1 MSEELGIGSQ
11 IELLGRLADSY
22 VFASNFVVTPWV
34 AAISTEPHWRP
45 HDQEVQA
52 VLELPLEVLLAEDSV
67 GEMTVERGP
76 LVFRA
81 PCLRAGSACIWG
93 ATSVILGE
101 LAQDIGALVDVLEA
115 RRAQR
120 VALATQLVGPQPSME
135 RVFALLKPEPRAR
148 VEQDWAELEAR
159 VQTAREMGRRN
170 AELLAEQ
177 YTIMQRVLHG
187 DDQTYEPV

>member
-1 MSEELGIGSQ
+1 MSRPDAMRLLLDGIA
-11 IELLGRLADSY
+11 ADLQSY
-22 VFASNFVVTPWV
+22 QQMLDLIAQQFE
-34 AAISTEPHWRP
+34 AAIRH
-45 HDQEVQA
+45 Q
-52 VLELPLEVLLAEDSV
+52 
-67 GEMTVERGP
+67 
-76 LVFRA
+76 
-81 PCLRAGSACIWG
+81 SAR
-93 ATSVILGE
+93 LGE